1 MNKNCEKFNALDE
14 EKSTPMLSSSLL
26 PQTATTIDTS
36 DSSLSIKYKAHF
48 NPDEATSTIV
58 QSDQPSIKIPSGE
71 PSNASKASIAEPKR
85 PILARRVENQQR
97 TTSRRNSNLF
107 DDNDNTSSVAYVD
120 ELKLLNKSSS
130 TRHDNKL
137 SNRADMKS
145 PALKQG
151 LVLVKPPHRPS
162 SPPRVSNASPDLIQ
176 QVVNNDKICCDN
188 NPKIFFLINLIF

>member
-1 MNKNCEKFNALDE
+1 MNKNCEKFNTLDE

-26 PQTATTIDTS
+26 PQTTTTIDTS
-36 DSSLSIKYKAHF
+36 DSSLSIKYKEHF
-48 NPDEATSTIV
+48 NPDEATTPTNTV
-58 QSDQPSIKIPSGE
+58 LQSDQPSIKIPFGE
-71 PSNASKASIAEPKR
+71 PSNASKASIVEPKR

-107 DDNDNTSSVAYVD
+107 DDNDNTSNVTYVD

-176 QVVNNDKICCDN
+176 QVVKYVQ
-188 NPKIFFLINLIF
+188 P